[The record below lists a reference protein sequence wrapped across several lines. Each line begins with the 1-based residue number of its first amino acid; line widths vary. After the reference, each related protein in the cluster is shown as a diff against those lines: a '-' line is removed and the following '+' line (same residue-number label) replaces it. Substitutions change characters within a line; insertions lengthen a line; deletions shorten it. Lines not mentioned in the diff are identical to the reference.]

1 MMDRRWGLYRG
12 IDQMI
17 NRCFSDF
24 MGIELMQGDNA
35 TTHLAPRGSL
45 IQRKTLGW
53 RSANFLRNRR
63 GYQMAL
69 RNWYV
74 VLAISAGAMTS
85 AIAQSDF
92 QPSPNAKQDAPRLIE
107 IMNAAQV
114 QHLKLWFA
122 GKSKN
127 WDLAAFE
134 LRQLT
139 DSLAQAAIF
148 YPGIPVSNV
157 TTMKE
162 PLLSVADAISA
173 GDSRRFAGSMRALT
187 DGCNACH
194 TSMERGFIA
203 IGVPTDQPPPA
214 NQIFAPIGR
223 GAKK

>member
-1 MMDRRWGLYRG
+1 M
-12 IDQMI
+12 
-17 NRCFSDF
+17 
-24 MGIELMQGDNA
+24 
-35 TTHLAPRGSL
+35 
-45 IQRKTLGW
+45 K
-53 RSANFLRNRR
+53 
-63 GYQMAL
+63 L

-85 AIAQSDF
+85 AIAQDF
-92 QPSPNAKQDAPRLIE
+92 QPSPSARQYAPRLVE
-107 IMNAAQV
+107 IMNAAQL

-162 PLLSVADAISA
+162 PLLSIADAISA
-173 GDSRRFAGSMRALT
+173 GDGRKFAVSMRALT

-203 IGVPTDQPPPA
+203 IGVPTDQQPPA
-214 NQIFAPIGR
+214 NQIFAPMGKAQR
-223 GAKK
+223 K